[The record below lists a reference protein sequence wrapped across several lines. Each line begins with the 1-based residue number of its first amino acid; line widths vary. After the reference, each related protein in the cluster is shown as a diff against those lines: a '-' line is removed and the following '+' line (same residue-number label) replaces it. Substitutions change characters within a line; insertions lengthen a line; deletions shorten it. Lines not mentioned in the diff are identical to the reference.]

1 RLVGG
6 IERVI
11 RQNHFSKH
19 LETRDL
25 FVKSWSDLISL
36 LATAPED
43 EFHGYAEAEVISA
56 QHRMPIK
63 CQPFNASIPFPF
75 GPFEQEL
82 CPPDKHKDFDL
93 HITVDL
99 KTADPDL
106 KRLLENEI
114 RFYYVD
120 VLKHD
125 EKLVRVY

>member
-1 RLVGG
+1 MRNQTVFDIHLASDTMSVALEQKLNKLGFSRDRFVGG
-6 IERVI
+6 IEGVI

-36 LATAPED
+36 LATAPEY

-75 GPFEQEL
+75 GPFEQE
-82 CPPDKHKDFDL
+82 
-93 HITVDL
+93 
-99 KTADPDL
+99 
-106 KRLLENEI
+106 
-114 RFYYVD
+114 
-120 VLKHD
+120 
-125 EKLVRVY
+125 